1 MGVSTSSIAAKLA
14 FFPPESSYKIDIDE
28 QTGKLKLIGV
38 PEGEKGE
45 VSKLQTKKGHSI
57 TVVYVRNSSA
67 KLTVLYSHGN
77 AADIGQ
83 MFKFLTELCDELCVN
98 VMGYDY
104 AGYGQSTG
112 EPSEHN
118 TYADIEAA
126 YGCLKEKYGVRDEDI
141 ILYGQSIG
149 SGPTMELATRVPA
162 LRAVI
167 LQSAILSGLRVIY
180 RMKRTLWL
188 DIYKNVDKIQYVHCP
203 ILIIHGTEDEVVDIS
218 HGKRLWEL
226 CKEKYEPLWLTGG
239 NHCNLHVFPEF
250 FRHLK
255 KFKIAIERL
264 PGENSGL
271 ERSLNNQPVNEEQRE
286 KSRLSVSCVEKYSSR
301 PTVGDNDI
309 LRLSVDSREKPRNS
323 SDKSEK
329 ARKSADHYYGKPR
342 ISTDQSERGRNSI
355 DRLGDMMRSVA
366 FCNVD
371 CLKQTMT
378 ED

>member
-1 MGVSTSSIAAKLA
+1 MGATTSSIAAKLA

-28 QTGKLKLIGV
+28 QTGKLKLVGV
-38 PEGEKGE
+38 PEGEKAE

-57 TVVYVRNSSA
+57 TVVYVRNISA

-83 MFKFLTELCDELCVN
+83 MFKFLTELCDQLCVN

-126 YGCLKEKYGVRDEDI
+126 YGCLKEKYGARDEDI

-188 DIYKNVDKIQYVHCP
+188 DIYKNIDKVQYVHCP

-218 HGKRLWEL
+218 HGRRLWEL

-264 PGENSGL
+264 PGENSGS
-271 ERSLNNQPVNEEQRE
+271 ERSLIKQPEIQLRE
-286 KSRLSVSCVEKYSSR
+286 KSRESVSCIDNYSSR
-301 PTVGDNDI
+301 PMVGNREI
-309 LRLSVDSREKPRNS
+309 LRHSVDSREKPRTS

-371 CLKQTMT
+371 CLKQTIT
-378 ED
+378 DD

>member
-1 MGVSTSSIAAKLA
+1 MGATTSSIAAKLA
-14 FFPPESSYKIDIDE
+14 FFPPEPSYKLDTDE

-57 TVVYVRNSSA
+57 TVVYVRNLSA

-83 MFKFLTELCDELCVN
+83 MFKFLTELCDQLCVN

-126 YGCLKEKYGVRDEDI
+126 YGCLKEKYGVKDEDI

-149 SGPTMELATRVPA
+149 SGPTMELALRVPA

-167 LQSAILSGLRVIY
+167 LQSAILSGLRVMY

-255 KFKIAIERL
+255 KFKLAIERL
-264 PGENSGL
+264 PGENSGA
-271 ERSLNNQPVNEEQRE
+271 ERSLSNQPMNEDQRE
-286 KSRLSVSCVEKYSSR
+286 KSRLSVSCISSR
-301 PTVGDNDI
+301 PTVESRDT
-309 LRLSVDSREKPRNS
+309 LRFSVDSREKPRTS
-323 SDKSEK
+323 SDQSEK
-329 ARKSADHYYGKPR
+329 ARKSADCYYGKPR

-371 CLKQTMT
+371 CLKQTIR